1 MDVVVP
7 ELSGE
12 EIIKRFK
19 YLQQQC
25 VEACRIAKEDNQT
38 ELNSVI
44 YEDVLTQCLL
54 ANLDDASAIESF
66 WDRYNKEVMEY

>member
-1 MDVVVP
+1 MNVVAP
-7 ELSGE
+7 ELSDE
-12 EIIKRFK
+12 QMIKRFR

-25 VEACRIAKEDNQT
+25 VEACRLAKEDNQN

-54 ANLDDASAIESF
+54 VDLDDEGAIESF
-66 WDRYNKEVMEY
+66 WDLYDKEMEC